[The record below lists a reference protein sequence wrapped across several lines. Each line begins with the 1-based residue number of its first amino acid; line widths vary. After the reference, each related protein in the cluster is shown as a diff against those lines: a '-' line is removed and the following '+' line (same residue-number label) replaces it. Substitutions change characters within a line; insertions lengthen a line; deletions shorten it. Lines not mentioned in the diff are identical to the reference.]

1 MTKQWIVYS
10 PEVDLYYF
18 DNYDAALKEYEELK
32 EYLMGEGH
40 ELGTQVHL
48 LETIKVA
55 TSVIDEEKMKISS
68 PKDEGF
74 EWDNWAKWV
83 ELNATIEWEHSYEK
97 EAMERGTLIEK
108 QQQEIE
114 RLNAENNKL
123 KDFIEET
130 DVDRLETAS
139 EIINEAM
146 MELIG
151 QSIEDHKESKK
162 DFIKKKKE
170 NQESRDRILKS
181 IEDQKQRFE
190 SRREKFDKHFGN
202 KR

>member
-74 EWDNWAKWV
+74 EWDTWAKWV

-97 EAMERGTLIEK
+97 EAMERGTLIEQ

-114 RLNAENNKL
+114 RYEKAFFAMLSISYDDDLDVMVDIITDTLTGCELMNAHEKHI
-123 KDFIEET
+123 KEGKSAFAKF
-130 DVDRLETAS
+130 LE
-139 EIINEAM
+139 
-146 MELIG
+146 
-151 QSIEDHKESKK
+151 
-162 DFIKKKKE
+162 
-170 NQESRDRILKS
+170 
-181 IEDQKQRFE
+181 
-190 SRREKFDKHFGN
+190 
-202 KR
+202 